1 MSGNPLQAI
10 TGAFSLGSSFFPQTF
25 QNITNGINNT
35 FGKVLGGGI
44 NGFLTGGVQGALGG
58 LMGGI
63 QGMLPQGVQNFFGK
77 IGGFIEKFPS
87 VGGLINMIPGVANI
101 PGLAGLFGLQDFG
114 DVAFNPMSLFSNIAD
129 QFGLGGL
136 FRGITGMM
144 QGEGGFMDG
153 LIEMAS
159 ELGVNPSVLG
169 VVQGLGTSRF
179 SSSGGTMDA
188 SKEYAMQT
196 SLEFI
201 PIPVIIEKL
210 TPIPRPIPINSPV
223 PVRQPAPPQQQQ
235 QKK

>member
-1 MSGNPLQAI
+1 M
-10 TGAFSLGSSFFPQTF
+10 
-25 QNITNGINNT
+25 
-35 FGKVLGGGI
+35 
-44 NGFLTGGVQGALGG
+44 
-58 LMGGI
+58 
-63 QGMLPQGVQNFFGK
+63 
-77 IGGFIEKFPS
+77 
-87 VGGLINMIPGVANI
+87 NM
-101 PGLAGLFGLQDFG
+101 
-114 DVAFNPMSLFSNIAD
+114 FSNIAD

-153 LIEMAS
+153 LVEMAS

-179 SSSGGTMDA
+179 SSSGGFSDA

-223 PVRQPAPPQQQQ
+223 PVPQPAQKQQQP